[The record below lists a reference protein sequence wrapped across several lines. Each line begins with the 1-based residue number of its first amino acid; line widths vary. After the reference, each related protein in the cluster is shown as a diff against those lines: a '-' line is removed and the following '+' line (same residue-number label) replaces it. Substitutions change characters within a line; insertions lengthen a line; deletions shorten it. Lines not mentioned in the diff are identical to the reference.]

1 MKTLSQIFGIIAFA
15 LFIQCT
21 PEATTGNEKVY
32 IKHTYDFKANE
43 TELIDLVNQYR
54 AGYGLNRLETVEHA
68 AYLAHEH
75 NQYMM
80 TNNVVAHTGFVERA
94 DNLKATENAMRVSE
108 NIAYGLRTNEGVIK
122 AWNESEGHQKT
133 LVGDFTHIGLAITTN
148 NDNRTYVT
156 AIFLKK

>member
-1 MKTLSQIFGIIAFA
+1 MRALYQILGIIALA

-21 PEATTGNEKVY
+21 PEATTGNDKVY
-32 IKHTYDFKANE
+32 IKYTYDFKANE

-68 AYLAHEH
+68 AYLAYEH
-75 NQYMM
+75 NQYMI

-122 AWNESEGHQKT
+122 AWSQSEGHQKT
-133 LVGDFTHIGLAITTN
+133 LVGDFTHIGLAITSN
-148 NDNRTYVT
+148 EDNRTYVT